1 LEKEYTA
8 AVNRVRGFENT
19 VKDGT
24 AMSNDDSRLQL
35 PIKFIEQGKIEM
47 DIIKSLLD
55 YYQKFGIND
64 NQQR

>member
-1 LEKEYTA
+1 M
-8 AVNRVRGFENT
+8 RGFENT